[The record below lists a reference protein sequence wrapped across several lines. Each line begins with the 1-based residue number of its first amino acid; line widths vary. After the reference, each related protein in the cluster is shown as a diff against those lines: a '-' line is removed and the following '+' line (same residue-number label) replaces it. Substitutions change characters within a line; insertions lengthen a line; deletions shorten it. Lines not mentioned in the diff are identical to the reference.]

1 MRDALAVVA
10 GGILGTALRL
20 ATDGLLSHGDADF
33 PWSTL
38 IVNTLGAFVL
48 GFLVARVWADAPSW
62 LRAGLGVG
70 VLGSF
75 TTFSAV
81 VVSLVSLADAG
92 QWVLAAA
99 WLAAT
104 LVLGLGAA
112 WLGIRWGRPRGEVA
126 IDLVDE

>member
-1 MRDALAVVA
+1 MRDALAVIA

-20 ATDGLLSHGDADF
+20 GIDGALLHGDADF

-38 IVNTLGAFVL
+38 LVNTLGAFAL
-48 GFLVARVWADAPSW
+48 GLLVARVWPTAPSW

-92 QWVLAAA
+92 HWVLAAA

-112 WLGIRWGRPRGEVA
+112 WLGIRLGRRRGEVA
-126 IDLVDE
+126 LDLVDE

>member
-10 GGILGTALRL
+10 GGILGTVLRL
-20 ATDGLLSHGDADF
+20 ATDGLLPHGDDGF

-38 IVNTLGAFVL
+38 LVNTIGAFAL
-48 GFLVARVWADAPSW
+48 GFLVARVWPTVPSW
-62 LRAGLGVG
+62 VRAGLGVG

-92 QWVLAAA
+92 QWGLAAA
-99 WLAAT
+99 WLGAT
-104 LVLGLGAA
+104 LALGLGAA
-112 WLGIRWGRPRGEVA
+112 WLGIRMGRPRGEVA
-126 IDLVDE
+126 LDLVDE